1 MNLKLVIY
9 KKKACIYIVGG
20 TKKPITEFNKDSSY
34 VDIANELY
42 FKLTN
47 LFWDNCEGLYHKGKL
62 HKIDNSRELS
72 RNSVA
77 MAKLIE
83 KLIKEN

>member
-1 MNLKLVIY
+1 MLKLVIY
-9 KKKACIYIVGG
+9 KKKACVYIIGG
-20 TKKPITEFNKDSSY
+20 TKKPIAEFNKDSSY

-42 FKLTN
+42 YKLTN

-62 HKIDNSRELS
+62 HKIDTSRDLS
-72 RNSVA
+72 KNLLTVS
-77 MAKLIE
+77 KLIE